1 MNSFR
6 RLLVVALA
14 FVAVTLGITVP
25 AQAAPAAP
33 PKITQIA
40 VWGDS
45 MTHGWPAY
53 LQELLGIRV
62 LNLGAGG
69 ETVQETK
76 ARFDAWVL
84 ANPTQLATTGH
95 LCWCGHPNTN
105 RQNHD
110 QESVVPT
117 LQTMAAS
124 VPSGLFMPIGLTN
137 GPEQAMG
144 TTGYTIVVQG
154 VNVDMAAAFGS
165 RYAEVRRF
173 LVTDGLGRAGLPAT
187 EVDQANIA
195 ADVPPASLRTAGPG
209 NPAHLNDAGR
219 HVTAIRLN
227 DLVRTVGWVATDT
240 RLPAVV
246 TVASSTNPVP
256 TGLLVRM
263 TATVAPAAGSGTVM
277 PTGTVQF
284 SAYGRLLGG
293 PVTLVNG
300 VALSVPIKA
309 LIVGSH
315 PVEAAY
321 SGDVRYAEQTGLVVQ
336 VINRA
341 KQGTASPTMTAAFS
355 L

>member
-1 MNSFR
+1 MSSLR
-6 RLLVVALA
+6 RLLVIALA
-14 FVAVTLGITVP
+14 FVGVTLGVAVP
-25 AQAAPAAP
+25 AQAAPAP

-69 ETVQETK
+69 ETVQQTK
-76 ARFDAWVL
+76 ARFDAWVV

-105 RQNHD
+105 RKNHD
-110 QESVVPT
+110 QDLVVPA
-117 LQTMAAS
+117 LQAMAAT
-124 VPSGLFMPIGLTN
+124 VPAGLFMPIGLTN
-137 GPEQAMG
+137 GPEQPMG
-144 TTGYTIVVQG
+144 TAGYQIVVEG
-154 VNVDMAAAFGS
+154 VNGDMAVAFGN

-173 LVTDGLGRAGLPAT
+173 LVTDGLSRAGLPAT
-187 EVDQANIA
+187 PVDEDNIA
-195 ADVPPASLRTAGPG
+195 LDVPPASLRTAGPG

-227 DLVRTVGWVATDT
+227 DLVRTAGWVATDT
-240 RLPAVV
+240 RLAAVV
-246 TVASSTNPVP
+246 TVASSTNPVN
-256 TGLLVRM
+256 TGVLVRM

-277 PTGTVQF
+277 PTGTIQF
-284 SAYGRLLGG
+284 SAYGRKLGG

-300 VALSVPIKA
+300 VAVSVPIKA

-321 SGDVRYAEQTGLVVQ
+321 SGDVQYAEQTGLVVQ
-336 VINRA
+336 VINPA
-341 KQGTASPTMTAAFS
+341 KQGAAGPTVTAAFS